1 MASWPTHGVQNWD
14 DFARLRAYVD
24 GIGFNNQTGS
34 YTLVLTDS
42 GKAVSITSA
51 SPTVVTVP
59 ANASVAFPVGTMV
72 PLRQGGAGQVTVS
85 PASGVVVNGRGDAN
99 KLAGQYAWATLV
111 QVAANVWDLF
121 GDTTT

>member
-42 GKAVSITSA
+42 GKAVSVTSA
-51 SPTVVTVP
+51 SPAVVTVP

-85 PASGVVVNGRGDAN
+85 AGSGVAVNGRGGAN